1 MMGSEKVKLVSSVLS
16 PVGRRVEWVLKLK
29 GVDYEYVEEDLF
41 NKSNL
46 LLELNPVH
54 KKVPVLVHHHKP
66 IAESL
71 IILQYID
78 QTWNQYPLL
87 PQHPYQRAL
96 ARFWGT
102 LADKLAKTSWDAMCG
117 SGDEQ
122 EKTVKEAREVM
133 DKLEEEIKGKRF
145 FGGDRIGYIDIAF
158 GWIPCWLPV
167 WEEVGS
173 MQIVE
178 PLKHTAISAWIN
190 NFLSHPVISHN
201 LPPRD
206 KLLLYSQRRKK
217 DFSSTLRP

>member
-1 MMGSEKVKLVSSVLS
+1 MGRESVKLFSCVLS
-16 PVGRRVEWVLKLK
+16 PVGRRVEWALKLK
-29 GVDYEYVEEDLF
+29 GVDYEYVEEDIF
-41 NKSNL
+41 NKSTL

-54 KKVPVLVHHHKP
+54 NKVPVLVHHHKP

-102 LADKLAKTSWDAMCG
+102 VADKLAKTSWDAMCR
-117 SGDEQ
+117 SGEEQ
-122 EKTVKEAREVM
+122 EKIVNEAREVM
-133 DKLEEEIKGKRF
+133 DKIEEEIKGKKF
-145 FGGDRIGYIDIAF
+145 FGGENIGYIDIAF
-158 GWIPCWLPV
+158 GWIPCWLPL

-173 MQIVE
+173 MQIVD
-178 PLKHTAISAWIN
+178 PLKHSAISAWIT
-190 NFLSHPVISHN
+190 NFVTHPVIKDC

-206 KLLLYSQRRKK
+206 KMLVYSLRRKQ
-217 DFSSTLRP
+217 DYSSTLPA